1 MSNEDEEKQAET
13 QALQEATR
21 ALEEKTFEATDTKLR
36 LWERDRHLHKKI
48 QSLESRVRLLVWLA
62 LGLSLGSAAMFAF
75 LVKGQ
80 VLPLSDRIIALQERV
95 GPLQARIDEFV
106 QARKTDVSKTSPT
119 LDETTVKRLE
129 KDVLESVKKLAPEI
143 LAVAIKGSEPVSAVN
158 RDSEIKLRAAVGAA
172 QGATGKALRLVVG
185 QTDPK
190 KTEWVQYNHGGIY
203 VDIDTSSAGFSS
215 TPYYFTSM
223 SGHTNNWMAQG
234 VTSIY
239 FPTAKGFRVHVGY
252 RELTAEQ
259 AKKWGWSISWIAIG
273 N

>member
-1 MSNEDEEKQAET
+1 MPNEDEDKKTEP

-21 ALEEKTFEATDTKLR
+21 ALEEKIFEATDTKLR

-48 QSLESRVRLLVWLA
+48 QGLESRMKLLAWLTV
-62 LGLSLGSAAMFAF
+62 GLLLGSAAMFVF
-75 LVKGQ
+75 IVKEQ
-80 VLPLSDRIIALQERV
+80 VSPLHDQIAVQQERI
-95 GPLQARIDEFV
+95 GPLQARIDEF
-106 QARKTDVSKTSPT
+106 ARTMKIDANKTST
-119 LDETTVKRLE
+119 LDEATVKRLE
-129 KDVLESVKKLAPEI
+129 KEVLESVKKLAPEI
-143 LAVAIKGSEPVSAVN
+143 LAATVKESDQVSAVN
-158 RDSEIKLRAAVGAA
+158 NDSERSLRSAG
-172 QGATGKALRLVVG
+172 GATQGSTGDALRIVVG

-190 KTEWVQYNHGGIY
+190 KTNWVQYNHGGIY

-215 TPYYFTSM
+215 TPYYFTSL

-239 FPTAKGFRVHVGY
+239 LPTAKGFRVHVGH

-273 N
+273 H